1 MFYVC
6 SANFVCVLLFL
17 LSSSVAKVYAAT
29 FLILPPKTKMMIC
42 DFSWI
47 SFPPVNFNLIN
58 LRFFFFLLLVPI
70 ILNNFHLLFL
80 VIMVCG
86 IDLF

>member
-1 MFYVC
+1 MFYVS

-58 LRFFFFLLLVPI
+58 LSFFFFFAVGPYNPKQLSASISCYNGVW
-70 ILNNFHLLFL
+70 H
-80 VIMVCG
+80 
-86 IDLF
+86 